1 MSTTEAQKR
10 AKAKYRSKSLR
21 FTVIIYPSETELLR
35 QVEKVKAQGEGL
47 SSYVK
52 RLIKEDIGSET

>member
-10 AKAKYRSKSLR
+10 ARAKYRSKSLR

-35 QVEKVKAQGEGL
+35 QIEKVKTQGEGL

-52 RLIKEDIGSET
+52 RLIKEDIDTSV